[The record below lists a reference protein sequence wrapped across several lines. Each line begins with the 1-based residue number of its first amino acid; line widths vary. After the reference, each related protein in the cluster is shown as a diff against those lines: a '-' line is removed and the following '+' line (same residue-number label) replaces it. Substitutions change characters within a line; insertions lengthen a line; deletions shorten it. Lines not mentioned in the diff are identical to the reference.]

1 MIVLTWGRSM
11 QSSLTLSIG
20 LPVALVIIML
30 GLGLSL
36 RIEDFTRALA
46 RPWPI
51 LVGLACQVIILPA
64 VCFALVYFSDLPPA
78 ISVGMMLLA
87 ASPGGTS
94 AAIYTH
100 LARGD
105 LALSLI
111 LAAITSVIALFSLPI
126 IVNLSLI
133 AFYGEASAVRLEIG
147 QVLQIFALAI
157 VPALIGVFIHSRYPA
172 LAQRLDRPV
181 KILST
186 VFLIGLVLAAL
197 IGQRQLLVIWG
208 PTVGA
213 VVLAFNIVSLLVGYY
228 VPRLLKIERR
238 QAVALAMSIGIHNAA
253 LVITLAMSEHML
265 GDPEMAIPPAAYGV
279 VAYIVGGAFVWA
291 LNRRATASLGNSS
304 AL

>member
-1 MIVLTWGRSM
+1 M

-20 LPVALVIIML
+20 LPAALVIIML

-36 RIEDFTRALA
+36 RIEDFVRVIA

-51 LVGLACQVIILPA
+51 VVGLACQVIILP
-64 VCFALVYFSDLPPA
+64 VFCFGLVYLANLPPA

-105 LALSLI
+105 LALSLM

-133 AFYGEASAVRLEIG
+133 AFYGEASAVRLDIG

-197 IGQRQLLVIWG
+197 IGQRELLVIWG

-213 VVLAFNIVSLLVGYY
+213 VVLVFNIVSLLVGYC

-279 VAYIVGGAFVWA
+279 VAYVVGGVFVWA
-291 LNRRATASLGNSS
+291 LNRQAPASLGNSS

>member
-1 MIVLTWGRSM
+1 M

-36 RIEDFTRALA
+36 RIEDFTRVLA

-51 LVGLACQVIILPA
+51 VVGLVCQVAILPA
-64 VCFALVYFSDLPPA
+64 FCFALVYFANLPPA

-111 LAAITSVIALFSLPI
+111 LAAITSVIALFSLPV
-126 IVNLSLI
+126 IVNLSLV
-133 AFYGEASAVRLEIG
+133 AFYGEASTVRLEIR
-147 QVLQIFALAI
+147 QVLQIFVLAI

-172 LAQRLDRPV
+172 IAQRLDRPV
-181 KILST
+181 KIMAT
-186 VFLIGLVLAAL
+186 VFLIAIVLAAL
-197 IGQRQLLVIWG
+197 IGQWELLVIWG

-213 VVLAFNIVSLLVGYY
+213 VALVFNIVSLLVGYY

-265 GDPEMAIPPAAYGV
+265 GNSEMAIPPAAYGV
-279 VAYIVGGAFVWA
+279 IAYIVGGAFVWA
-291 LNRRATASLGNSS
+291 LNRQAPVRLGSNSPS
-304 AL
+304 

>member
-1 MIVLTWGRSM
+1 M

-51 LVGLACQVIILPA
+51 VVGLVCQVVILPA
-64 VCFALVYFSDLPPA
+64 FCFALVYLADLPPA

-111 LAAITSVIALFSLPI
+111 LAAVTSVIALFSLPI
-126 IVNLSLI
+126 IVNLSLM
-133 AFYGEASAVRLEIG
+133 AFYGEASAVRLEIR
-147 QVLQIFALAI
+147 QVLQIFVIAI

-172 LAQRLDRPV
+172 VARVLDRPV
-181 KILST
+181 KIT
-186 VFLIGLVLAAL
+186 ATIFLIAVVLAAL
-197 IGQRQLLVIWG
+197 VGQWELLVVWG

-213 VVLAFNIVSLLVGYY
+213 VALVFNVVSLLVGYY
-228 VPRLLKIERR
+228 APRMLKIERR
-238 QAVALAMSIGIHNAA
+238 QAVALAMSTGIHNAA
-253 LVITLAMSEHML
+253 LVIALAMSEHML
-265 GDPEMAIPPAAYGV
+265 DNAEMAIPPAAYGV
-279 VAYIVGGAFVWA
+279 IAYIVGGAFVWA
-291 LNRRATASLGNSS
+291 LNRRSRV
-304 AL
+304 

>member
-1 MIVLTWGRSM
+1 M

-20 LPVALVIIML
+20 MPAAIVIIML

-36 RIEDFTRALA
+36 RIEDFTRVLA

-51 LVGLACQVIILPA
+51 VVGLVCQVAILPA
-64 VCFALVYFSDLPPA
+64 FCFVLVYLADLPPA

-126 IVNLSLI
+126 IVNLSLV
-133 AFYGEASAVRLEIG
+133 AFYGEASAVRLEIH
-147 QVLQIFALAI
+147 QVLQIFVLAI
-157 VPALIGVFIHSRYPA
+157 VPALIGVFINSRYPA
-172 LAQRLDRPV
+172 LARRLDRPV
-181 KILST
+181 KIMAT
-186 VFLIGLVLAAL
+186 VFLMGLVLAAL
-197 IGQRQLLVIWG
+197 IGQRELLVIWG

-213 VVLAFNIVSLLVGYY
+213 VVLVFNIVSLLVGYC
-228 VPRLLKIERR
+228 VPRLLRIERR

-253 LVITLAMSEHML
+253 LVITLAMSEQML
-265 GDPEMAIPPAAYGV
+265 GNPEMAIPPAAYGV
-279 VAYIVGGAFVWA
+279 VAYIIGGAFVWV
-291 LNRRATASLGNSS
+291 LNRQAPAKLENSAPS
-304 AL
+304 